1 MSPLFNAQG
10 EQVPARPDWNSHKE
24 IIAEMAMDTLLSERY
39 CDFEESDRE
48 SLKSNLLDSYY
59 SNIDEYDLA
68 KKFESDGWDVN
79 RDFIAA
85 LENASGHLEMAERT
99 LVSSWFDDN
108 KPVAPFNV
116 GDELIVN
123 GEVGLISEIFE
134 HSPAYFG
141 VKMPGMDENTC
152 RLVKF
157 EDAVPHLK
165 VLSINKE

>member
-1 MSPLFNAQG
+1 MNQLFNAQG
-10 EQVPARPDWNSHKE
+10 EQVPARPDWDSHKE
-24 IIAEMAMDTLLSERY
+24 AIVEMAMDTLFAEKY
-39 CDFEESDRE
+39 CDFEGSDIE

-85 LENASGHLEMAERT
+85 LENVCGHLAMAERT

-123 GEVGLISEIFE
+123 GEVGVISEIFK

>member
-1 MSPLFNAQG
+1 
-10 EQVPARPDWNSHKE
+10 
-24 IIAEMAMDTLLSERY
+24 
-39 CDFEESDRE
+39 
-48 SLKSNLLDSYY
+48 
-59 SNIDEYDLA
+59 DEYDLA

-85 LENASGHLEMAERT
+85 LENVCGHLAMAERT

-123 GEVGLISEIFE
+123 GEVGVISEIFK